1 LSDDEDV
8 GFLRFCYFLSISNIG
23 DVHVKET
30 SSPAA
35 LKFSTGI
42 VSGEDAGTGPVG
54 TGVVD
59 SVEIESG

>member
-1 LSDDEDV
+1 
-8 GFLRFCYFLSISNIG
+8 
-23 DVHVKET
+23 
-30 SSPAA
+30 